1 MDIVKRVLSIIVLC
15 ILALCI
21 PSLLIFDAVQARKY
35 ADLAEQVRTLEKKQ
49 QQLVEEN
56 RKLITDI
63 SLLSSTERIER
74 IAEEELGMRKAE
86 TEEIVRVE
94 MKDGTK

>member
-1 MDIVKRVLSIIVLC
+1 MLC
-15 ILALCI
+15 LLALCI
-21 PSLLIFDAVQARKY
+21 PSLLVFDAVQARKY
-35 ADLAEQVRTLEKKQ
+35 ADLAEQVRSLEKKQ

-74 IAEEELGMRKAE
+74 IAEDDLGMRKAE